1 MPWCG
6 SRSASRIRATSSTI
20 STGRWPGS
28 DATGI
33 GVAPHLHGSLRIVV
47 APNAFKG
54 SLDAIGVAEALAA
67 PLEGRADVVILPMSD
82 GGDGFL
88 AALRRYR
95 PDVLA
100 VSARVPDPAGRA
112 TSALWGWHPE
122 EGIAYL
128 ESAAAIGIHL
138 VDRGARDPLRATSA
152 GLGRLIRT
160 AAGLAPT
167 EIVIGLGGSATVDG
181 GLGMALELGF
191 RFEDAAG
198 NPLFRPIDLPRL
210 ARIVP
215 PHVPPVERGIRFLAL
230 ADVISPLHGPEGA
243 AHAFGPQKGAG
254 PEAVELLAA
263 GLQRMED
270 AWRADLGAAEDLAR
284 RPGAGAAGGLG
295 AALPA
300 FLGAELASGSEW
312 CGRLAGLGVALRGA
326 AGVVTAEGRF
336 DRQSLSGKATGHVLA
351 LARAA
356 GVPAAVVCAVRGA
369 GTDAAGVT
377 VVDAQAVGLEPERR
391 LTREDLGRMMDL
403 VLARWESKEPPDIL
417 ASR

>member
-1 MPWCG
+1 M
-6 SRSASRIRATSSTI
+6 
-20 STGRWPGS
+20 
-28 DATGI
+28 
-33 GVAPHLHGSLRIVV
+33 RIVV

-67 PLEGRADVVILPMSD
+67 PLEGRADVVTLPMSD

-122 EGIAYL
+122 EGVAYL

-138 VDRGARDPLRATSA
+138 VDRGSRDPLRATSA

-160 AAGLAPT
+160 AAGLSPA

-181 GLGMALELGF
+181 GLGMARELGF
-191 RFEDAAG
+191 RFEDGAG
-198 NPLFRPIDLPRL
+198 NPVLGPIDLPRL
-210 ARIVP
+210 KRIVP
-215 PHVPPVERGIRFLAL
+215 PAAPPLSGGIRLQAL
-230 ADVISPLHGPEGA
+230 ADVTSPLHGPDGA
-243 AHAFGPQKGAG
+243 ARAFGPQKGAE

-263 GLQRMED
+263 GLRRMDE
-270 AWRADLGAAEDLAR
+270 AWRALGAPPDLAR

-300 FLGAELASGSEW
+300 FLGAELGSGSEW
-312 CGRLAGLGVALRGA
+312 CARVAGLGEWLNGA

-336 DRQSLSGKATGHVLA
+336 DRQSSSGKATGHVLA

-356 GVPAAVVCAVRGA
+356 GVRAAVVCAVLGP
-369 GTDAAGVT
+369 GTDVAGVS
-377 VVDAQAVGLEPERR
+377 VVDASVIGLGPHHR
-391 LTREDLGRMMDL
+391 LTRADLGRMMEI
-403 VLARWESKEPPDIL
+403 VLARWESERAPDIL

>member
-1 MPWCG
+1 
-6 SRSASRIRATSSTI
+6 
-20 STGRWPGS
+20 
-28 DATGI
+28 
-33 GVAPHLHGSLRIVV
+33 LRIVV

-54 SLDAIGVAEALAA
+54 SLDAIEVAEALAA
-67 PLEGRADVVILPMSD
+67 PLEGRAVVTLPMSD

-100 VSARVPDPAGRA
+100 VCARVPDPAGQA

-122 EGIAYL
+122 EGVAYL

-160 AAGLAPT
+160 AAELSPG

-181 GLGMALELGF
+181 GLGMARELGF
-191 RFEDAAG
+191 RFEDGAG
-198 NPLFRPIDLPRL
+198 NPVLAPIDLPRL

-215 PHVPPVERGIRFLAL
+215 PAAPPIDGGIRLLTL
-230 ADVISPLHGPEGA
+230 ADVTSPLHGPDGA
-243 AHAFGPQKGAG
+243 AQAFGPQKGAE
-254 PEAVELLAA
+254 PEVVELLAA
-263 GLQRMED
+263 GLRRMDE
-270 AWRADLGAAEDLAR
+270 AWRADLGAPPDLAEL
-284 RPGAGAAGGLG
+284 PGAGAAGGLG

-312 CGRLAGLGVALRGA
+312 FARVAGLGEALRGA

-356 GVPAAVVCAVRGA
+356 GVRAAVICAVRGP
-369 GTDAAGVT
+369 GMDAAGVT
-377 VVDAQAVGLEPERR
+377 VVDASAIGLGPLRR
-391 LTREDLGRMMDL
+391 LTRADLGRMMEI
-403 VLARWESKEPPDIL
+403 VVARWESEGPPDIL

>member
-1 MPWCG
+1 
-6 SRSASRIRATSSTI
+6 
-20 STGRWPGS
+20 
-28 DATGI
+28 
-33 GVAPHLHGSLRIVV
+33 LRIVV

-54 SLDAIGVAEALAA
+54 SLDATQVAEALAA
-67 PLEGRADVVILPMSD
+67 PLEGRADAVLAPMSD

-100 VSARVPDPAGRA
+100 VSARVAGPAGRA

-138 VDRGARDPLRATSA
+138 VDRGSRDPLLATSA

-160 AAGLAPT
+160 AAGLAPA

-181 GLGMALELGF
+181 GLGMARELGF
-191 RFEDAAG
+191 RFEDRAG
-198 NPLFRPIDLPRL
+198 TPVLRPTDLQGL

-215 PHVPPVERGIRFLAL
+215 PAAPPLARGIRLLAL
-230 ADVISPLHGPEGA
+230 ADVTSPLHGPGGA
-243 AHAFGPQKGAG
+243 ARAFGPQKGAG
-254 PEAVELLAA
+254 PAAVELLAT
-263 GLQRMED
+263 GLERLEE
-270 AWRADLGAAEDLAR
+270 AWRADLGAPTDLAR

-295 AALPA
+295 AGLVA
-300 FLGAELASGSEW
+300 FLGADLASGSEW
-312 CGRLAGLGVALRGA
+312 CGELAGLGAALRGA
-326 AGVVTAEGRF
+326 SGVVTAEGRF
-336 DRQSLSGKATGHVLA
+336 DRQSLSGKATGHVLT

-356 GVPAAVVCAVRGA
+356 GVPAAVVCAVQDPGA
-369 GTDAAGVT
+369 GAAGVT
-377 VVDAQAVGLEPERR
+377 VVDASAIGLDPESR
-391 LTREDLGRMMDL
+391 LSREDLGRMMDR
-403 VLARWESKEPPDIL
+403 VLARWESGSPPDIL

>member
-1 MPWCG
+1 
-6 SRSASRIRATSSTI
+6 
-20 STGRWPGS
+20 
-28 DATGI
+28 
-33 GVAPHLHGSLRIVV
+33 LRIVV

-100 VSARVPDPAGRA
+100 VSARVPDPTGRA

-160 AAGLAPT
+160 AAGLSPA

-181 GLGMALELGF
+181 GLGMARELGF
-191 RFEDAAG
+191 RFEDGAG
-198 NPLFRPIDLPRL
+198 DPVLGPIDLPRL

-215 PHVPPVERGIRFLAL
+215 PVAPPLGVGIRLLAL
-230 ADVISPLHGPEGA
+230 ADVTSPLHGPDGA
-243 AHAFGPQKGAG
+243 ARAFAPQKGAG

-263 GLQRMED
+263 GLQRMDE
-270 AWRADLGAAEDLAR
+270 AWRADLGAPPDLAR

-300 FLGAELASGSEW
+300 FLGADLGSGSEW
-312 CGRLAGLGVALRGA
+312 CAGVAGLGESVGGA
-326 AGVVTAEGRF
+326 VGVVTAEGRF

-356 GVPAAVVCAVRGA
+356 GVRAAVVCAVRGP
-369 GTDAAGVT
+369 GVDAAGVT
-377 VVDAQAVGLEPERR
+377 VVDASVIGLEPRRR
-391 LTREDLGRMMDL
+391 LTRADLGRMME
-403 VLARWESKEPPDIL
+403 VIIARWETERPPDIL

>member
-1 MPWCG
+1 
-6 SRSASRIRATSSTI
+6 
-20 STGRWPGS
+20 
-28 DATGI
+28 
-33 GVAPHLHGSLRIVV
+33 LRIVV

-54 SLDAIGVAEALAA
+54 SLDAIEVAEALAA
-67 PLEGRADVVILPMSD
+67 PLEGRAEVVTLPMSD

-95 PDVLA
+95 PDVLV

-112 TSALWGWHPE
+112 TSAPWGWHPE
-122 EGIAYL
+122 EGVAYL

-138 VDRGARDPLRATSA
+138 VDRGSRDPLRATSA

-160 AAGLAPT
+160 AAGLSPA

-181 GLGMALELGF
+181 GLGMARELGF
-191 RFEDAAG
+191 RFEDGAG
-198 NPLFRPIDLPRL
+198 NPVLRPIDLPRL
-210 ARIVP
+210 TRIVP
-215 PHVPPVERGIRFLAL
+215 PAAPPLSGGIRLQAL
-230 ADVISPLHGPEGA
+230 ADVTSPLHGPDGA
-243 AHAFGPQKGAG
+243 ARAFGPQKGAE

-263 GLQRMED
+263 GLRRMDE
-270 AWRADLGAAEDLAR
+270 AWRALGAPPDLAR

-312 CGRLAGLGVALRGA
+312 CSRVAGLGEWLDGA

-356 GVPAAVVCAVRGA
+356 GVRAAVVCAVRGP
-369 GTDAAGVT
+369 GTDVAGVS
-377 VVDAQAVGLEPERR
+377 VVDASVIGLGPHHR
-391 LTREDLGRMMDL
+391 LTRADLGRMMEI
-403 VLARWESKEPPDIL
+403 VIARWESERAPDIL